1 MASFAKIGLN
11 NKVIEVLSVHN
22 NELKDSN
29 GVEQEN
35 IGIDFL
41 TKLTGWAIWKQTSY
55 NTIGGEHRL
64 GGTPFRKNHAG
75 IGHTY
80 DEDRD
85 AFIPPK
91 PTQYPSW
98 VLNETTCQWE
108 PPIAKPDDETET
120 KRYGWNE
127 STQQWDVYTHT
138 YVYNEETQ
146 QWDIDNS

>member
-55 NTIGGEHRL
+55 NNN
-64 GGTPFRKNHAG
+64 FRKNHAG
-75 IGHTY
+75 IGYTY

-85 AFIPPK
+85 AFIPKK
-91 PTQYPSW
+91 PYNSW
-98 VLNETTCQWE
+98 ILNETTCLWE
-108 PPIAKPDDETET
+108 APVAYPDDGE
-120 KRYGWNE
+120 RYTWNE
-127 STQQWDVYTHT
+127 TNQTWDLV
-138 YVYNEETQ
+138 E
-146 QWDIDNS
+146 